1 MSAKFSGPTRNWNC
15 LMASINGADSMSPTV
30 PPSFNT
36 RLTMRRGRDPGG
48 GYLDDADVG
57 LLVCL
62 VRRNLRN
69 TLDPI
74 LDRTRNMRHNL
85 VAFLARTIPSHAN
98 PKSHLHCLT
107 EVIPTALAGC
117 QAPTNISFA
126 GGMTRTSFSMTS
138 L

>member
-1 MSAKFSGPTRNWNC
+1 
-15 LMASINGADSMSPTV
+15 MA
-30 PPSFNT
+30 
-36 RLTMRRGRDPGG
+36 RRERDPGG
-48 GYLDDADVG
+48 RYLDDADVG
-57 LLVCL
+57 FLVCL

-74 LDRTRNMRHNL
+74 LDRVRNMRHNL
-85 VAFLARTIPSHAN
+85 VAFLARTIPSRAER
-98 PKSHLHCLT
+98 KSHLDGLT